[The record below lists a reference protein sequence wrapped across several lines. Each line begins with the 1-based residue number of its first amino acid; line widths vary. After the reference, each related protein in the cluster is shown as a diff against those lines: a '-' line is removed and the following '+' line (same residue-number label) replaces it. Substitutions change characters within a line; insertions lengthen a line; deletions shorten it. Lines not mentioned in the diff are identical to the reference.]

1 MSNLRYFQANIKL
14 EQYGYA
20 IADAAKAIELD
31 SNYAKVRDLTLLK
44 DFTITDAL

>member
-1 MSNLRYFQANIKL
+1 MSLAEVLQANIKL

-31 SNYAKVRDLTLLK
+31 NSYAKVRSRDLS
-44 DFTITDAL
+44 